1 MLRLT
6 AFLFFVSAAWPA
18 DTAPP
23 LACPTTL
30 STRPFERVNVYNGKP
45 GGEEY
50 DLAPDDEK
58 HSGRKFTQTWFLK
71 NYRAMSIFVRCR
83 YRGATAV
90 TNLDVPAPYQKC
102 IFTFELDQKNNIV
115 GKPEFSCQ

>member
-1 MLRLT
+1 MLAVFCLLLSS
-6 AFLFFVSAAWPA
+6 AFAADSPS
-18 DTAPP
+18 P
-23 LACPTTL
+23 LACPATVD
-30 STRPFERVNVYNGKP
+30 TRPFERVNIYNGKP

-71 NYRAMSIFVRCR
+71 NYRDMGIFVRCR
-83 YRGATAV
+83 YRGTTAV
-90 TNLDVPAPYQKC
+90 SNLDVPASYQKC
-102 IFTFELDQKNNIV
+102 TFTFELDQKNNIA